1 VSEAVPGIIVTATF
15 LVLSALTFLFLT
27 EVWSDHSRLIQ
38 ASTAQQVEY
47 TNTSIAIQSDNL
59 TMDLGCNTLTAPVDN
74 TGQVSVA
81 SFSEMDLLADYTDT
95 SSAKAV
101 NHLEYTTDWTLASL
115 SPDTRDPNQWNPAE
129 TATFKVPISPLIQFD
144 S

>member
-1 VSEAVPGIIVTATF
+1 MSEAVPGIIVTATF

-27 EVWSDHSRLIQ
+27 AVWSDHSRLIQ

-95 SSAKAV
+95 SSAKAF
-101 NHLEYTTDWTLASL
+101 NHLGYTTNRAFSFYQNSIKLL
-115 SPDTRDPNQWNPAE
+115 P
-129 TATFKVPISPLIQFD
+129 V
-144 S
+144 

>member
-1 VSEAVPGIIVTATF
+1 MSEAVPGIIVTATF

-81 SFSEMDLLADYTDT
+81 SFSEAE
-95 SSAKAV
+95 SG
-101 NHLEYTTDWTLASL
+101 L
-115 SPDTRDPNQWNPAE
+115 SRRHRSHPVGIHRQ
-129 TATFKVPISPLIQFD
+129 
-144 S
+144 

>member
-1 VSEAVPGIIVTATF
+1 MSEAIPGIIVTATF
-15 LVLSALTFLFLT
+15 LLLSALTFLFLT
-27 EVWSDHSRLIQ
+27 EVWSDQSRLIQ

-47 TNTSIAIQSDNL
+47 TNTSISIQPDNIA
-59 TMDLGCNTLTAPVDN
+59 MDLGCNTLTAPVDN
-74 TGQVSVA
+74 TGQTLVA

-95 SSAKAV
+95 SSAEVV

-129 TATFKVPISPLIQFD
+129 TATLRVP
-144 S
+144 